1 MTFTKRKETKMTL
14 TAAVLPLRR
23 ILDLLENGGL
33 STEEIASTL
42 ELDYSAA
49 FRFCR
54 ILERSELVERD
65 LRFLANGDGV
75 AVWAVA

>member
-1 MTFTKRKETKMTL
+1 MTL

-23 ILDLLENGGL
+23 ILALLEKGGL

-54 ILERSELVERD
+54 ILERSEP
-65 LRFLANGDGV
+65 
-75 AVWAVA
+75 